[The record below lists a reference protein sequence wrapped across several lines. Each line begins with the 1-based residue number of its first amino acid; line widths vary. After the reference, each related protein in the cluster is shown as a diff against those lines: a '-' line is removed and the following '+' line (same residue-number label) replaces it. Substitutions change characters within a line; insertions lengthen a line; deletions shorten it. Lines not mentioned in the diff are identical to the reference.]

1 MMSSQAEHVL
11 GFGKVEP
18 VAFPTDRRPH
28 GDGGC
33 AAQRLTGGGDAPA
46 V

>member
-1 MMSSQAEHVL
+1 MSSQAKRVL
-11 GFGKVEP
+11 GFGNGEP
-18 VAFPTDRRPH
+18 VAFPTDRRPY

-33 AAQRLTGGGDAPA
+33 AAQCLTGVGEAPA